1 MGKKEHVR
9 FPPGFIKQT
18 VEQQIGGKITFG
30 LASAALGARAVKNP
44 VIAALCVVGGLMLGH
59 ALDQEVSKVPT
70 VRSDSTDN
78 GVVA

>member
-1 MGKKEHVR
+1 MSAICLNG
-9 FPPGFIKQT
+9 GFIKQT

-59 ALDQEVSKVPT
+59 AIDQEVSKRCPPCGAILRT
-70 VRSDSTDN
+70 T
-78 GVVA
+78 GLLP